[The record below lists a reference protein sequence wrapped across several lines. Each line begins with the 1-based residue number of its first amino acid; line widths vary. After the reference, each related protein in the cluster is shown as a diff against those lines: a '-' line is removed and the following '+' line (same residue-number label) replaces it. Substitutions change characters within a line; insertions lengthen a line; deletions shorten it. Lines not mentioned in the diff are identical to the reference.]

1 MESLNPLVMHE
12 DVCDYSVLPNIEGWG
27 PIAHAQGLIPR
38 KDICGSTPCEMV
50 SHLPEAAGISQVHND
65 SGFLSGRR
73 GSMTRFMDISTH
85 SESSSSHN
93 PLG

>member
-1 MESLNPLVMHE
+1 MTIPSCRILKVGAQLPMLKASYHE
-12 DVCDYSVLPNIEGWG
+12 
-27 PIAHAQGLIPR
+27 
-38 KDICGSTPCEMV
+38 KICGSTPCEMV
-50 SHLPEAAGISQVHND
+50 SHHPEAAGISQVHND